1 MDEALQ
7 KAVLAKVQQTPIGQQ
22 IVQYL
27 LARKSLPQFKETYT
41 GDRGSF
47 DYNTWAGNE
56 LPPQGRVSLR
66 GGAEADASTM
76 LHELTHA
83 ADRQLAEQYFEIPR
97 GQRNSQFAQGFEKL
111 SLNSTEKGR
120 SARNMVAQALA
131 GNWAKERQEYRASSP
146 ELAAFGVGN
155 SAAPPGVNRGP
166 LHVDPT
172 MATEMAILLEL
183 ASRKK

>member
-7 KAVLAKVQQTPIGQQ
+7 RAVLEKVQRTPIGQQ

-27 LARKSLPQFKETYT
+27 LARKALPEFKEGYI
-41 GDRGSF
+41 GDRGRF
-47 DYNTWAGNE
+47 EYNTWVGNE
-56 LPPQGRVSLR
+56 LPPQGRVTLR
-66 GGAEADASTM
+66 DGAGAEQSTM

-83 ADRQLAEQYFEIPR
+83 ADRQLAAQYFEEPY
-97 GQRNSQFAQGFEKL
+97 GKRNSQFAQAFEKL
-111 SLNSTEKGR
+111 TLNSPERHR
-120 SARNMVAQALA
+120 SSRNMVAQALA
-131 GNWAKERQEYRASSP
+131 GNWAKDNQEYRASSQ

-155 SAAPPGVNRGP
+155 SAAPPGTRRGP

-172 MATEMAILLEL
+172 MATELAILLEL